1 MTALQVSWPLITAT
15 IGLVTSIIA
24 TGHAIIYKRDSRAAI
39 AWVGLIWLVPF
50 VGTALYVLLGIN
62 RVRRRA
68 SGLRNPYG
76 QPRDGS
82 ANNGTYPPSGDQS
95 AFLADDHRHLSGMIR
110 LAGKLTRF
118 PLLMGNR
125 VEPLRNGDEAY
136 PAMIDAIDG
145 AERSVSMC
153 TYIFDNDAV
162 GRRFVDAL
170 ARAVGRGVEVRVL
183 VDAAGARY
191 SMPPITNDLRRSGVP
206 SARFMSGLLTWRTPY
221 MNLRNHR
228 KVLVVDGMVG
238 FTGGINIRAGHVIAD
253 GHAHPTSDTHFRVD
267 GPVVSQLQHVFADD
281 WEFTTGEAIAGDRWF
296 PAIALRDGP
305 VAARVIRDGPDHDL
319 DRMTMAFQGALAVA
333 KDSVRIVTPYFLPDR
348 ALISALN
355 MCALRGVR
363 VDIVLPQENNLK
375 LVAWAAMA
383 QMWQVLEW
391 GCRVW
396 MTRAPFDHSKLMVVD
411 DALSLIGSSN
421 WDPRSL
427 RLNFELGV
435 ECYST
440 DLARRLN
447 EQIDIGLV
455 NAHEL
460 TLREVNARTLPI
472 KLRDGVVRLA
482 APYL

>member
-1 MTALQVSWPLITAT
+1 MS
-15 IGLVTSIIA
+15 LVA

-50 VGTALYVLLGIN
+50 VGTVLYVLLGIN

-68 SGLRNPYG
+68 SGLRNPYAR
-76 QPRDGS
+76 RDDQANDTAHAAGDPS
-82 ANNGTYPPSGDQS
+82 ALLSS
-95 AFLADDHRHLSGMIR
+95 EHRHLAEMIR
-110 LAGKLTRF
+110 LAGRLTRF
-118 PLLMGNR
+118 PLLTGNHI
-125 VEPLRNGDEAY
+125 EPLRNGDEAY
-136 PAMIDAIDG
+136 PAMLDAIDG
-145 AERSVSMC
+145 AEQSVTLC

-170 ARAVGRGVEVRVL
+170 ARAVHRGVEVRVL
-183 VDAAGARY
+183 VDAVGARY
-191 SMPPITNDLRRSGVP
+191 SMPPITSELQRQGVP

-221 MNLRNHR
+221 LNLRNHR
-228 KVLVVDGMVG
+228 KILVVDGRTG
-238 FTGGINIRAGHVIAD
+238 FTGGMNIRAGHVIVE
-253 GHAHPTSDTHFRVD
+253 GHAHPTCDTHFRAD

-281 WEFTTGEAIAGDRWF
+281 WEFTTGESLEGDRWF
-296 PAIALRDGP
+296 PAIESRDGT
-305 VAARVIRDGPDHDL
+305 VAARVIRDGPDHDM

-333 KDSVRIVTPYFLPDR
+333 RNSVRIVTPYFLPDR
-348 ALISALN
+348 SLISALN

-447 EQIDIGLV
+447 EQIDVGLV

-460 TLREVNARTLPI
+460 TLDEVNARALPI